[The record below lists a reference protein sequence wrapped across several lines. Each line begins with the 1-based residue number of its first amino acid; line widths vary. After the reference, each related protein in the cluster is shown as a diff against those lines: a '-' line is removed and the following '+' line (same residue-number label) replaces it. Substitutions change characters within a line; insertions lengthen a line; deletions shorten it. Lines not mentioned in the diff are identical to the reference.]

1 MRFLLFEARDNAGDP
16 FPVVVR
22 EGDEPPSWP
31 GLVLIKLS
39 EHDRLESLMV
49 EIEARGLRHAA
60 PSDAA
65 TPAGS
70 PSGTMPPAGGKRPE
84 PAR

>member
-1 MRFLLFEARDNAGDP
+1 MRFFLFEARDSGGDP

-31 GLVLIKLS
+31 ALVLSKLS
-39 EHDRLESLMV
+39 EHDRFESLMV

-60 PSDAA
+60 PSDVAGRPA
-65 TPAGS
+65 T
-70 PSGTMPPAGGKRPE
+70 
-84 PAR
+84 

>member
-31 GLVLIKLS
+31 GLVLTKLS

-49 EIEARGLRHAA
+49 EIEARGLRRAA

-65 TPAGS
+65 TLPDSSSAK
-70 PSGTMPPAGGKRPE
+70 PPAGGRRTE